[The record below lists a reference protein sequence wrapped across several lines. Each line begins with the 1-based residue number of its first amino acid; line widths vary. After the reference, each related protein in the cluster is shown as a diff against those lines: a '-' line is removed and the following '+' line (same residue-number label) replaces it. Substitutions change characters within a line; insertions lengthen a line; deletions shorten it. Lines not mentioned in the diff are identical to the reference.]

1 MVQLCGGRLEVG
13 QAGEVVGGGG
23 QFEPELVAG
32 PAEVAQLDARA
43 DRLDPA
49 EHLFDDLAPAL
60 TLGVA
65 RMPSRT
71 SVNRAAPALFVLGDP
86 RSSRGQAMGCHPQA
100 AQVPDEV
107 ARVVGPVGAQRGRSL
122 DAAFEHR
129 QGGVPFGVAA
139 CPWLDQ
145 GSASVSTWPR

>member
-1 MVQLCGGRLEVG
+1 MVQLRSGRLDVG
-13 QAGEVVGGGG
+13 EAGEVVGRGG
-23 QFEPELVAG
+23 QFEPEFVAG
-32 PAEVAQLDARA
+32 PAEVAQLAARA

-71 SVNRAAPALFVLGDP
+71 PVDRAAPALFVLGDP

-107 ARVVGPVGAQRGRSL
+107 ACVVGPVGAQRGRPP